1 MRHKKVKLSA
11 MLLLGIGLSLLQAQE
26 AIPATGGNASGSGGM
41 ASYTVGQIVYT
52 TNAGTDGSAAQGVQ
66 QPFEIS
72 IVTGLEEA
80 KDITIQYIVYP
91 NPANDYLILKIQGKV
106 RTQCIASIY
115 DIKGNL
121 LENKKNIGS
130 ETIFNMSN
138 LIPAA
143 YLMKVSVNEKEIII
157 FRIVKK

>member
-1 MRHKKVKLSA
+1 MQHKKVKLIA

-26 AIPATGGNASGSGGM
+26 AIPATGGNASGSGGT
-41 ASYTVGQIVYT
+41 ASYTVGQIEYT
-52 TNAGTDGSAAQGVQ
+52 TNTSADGSAAQGVQ

-80 KDITIQYIVYP
+80 KDITLQYIVYP
-91 NPANDYLILKIQGKV
+91 NPSKDYLILKIQGKV
-106 RTQCIASIY
+106 QKQCIASLY

-121 LENKKNIGS
+121 LENKKIEDS
-130 ETIFNMSN
+130 ETTFNMSN

-157 FRIVKK
+157 FKIVKK